1 MLTKTFN
8 EACKIIRKNVLE
20 SNKHELIDLENSLE
34 RILFSDYRS
43 KIDSPRTDLSSMDGA
58 VMHKKEKKRKLLIA
72 NESKAGDPNAKSFKP
87 GECSLIY
94 TGGPIYGKNKKII
107 PKENF
112 IIKDNFIQILSHPKD
127 DFIRYKASDIH
138 KNKIYL
144 RKRSIIT
151 LRALALA
158 KSMKINRVK
167 VLQKP
172 KVLVICTGD
181 EIKSDSII
189 PSTNNIFIKFFV
201 EYFGGKIINIDFA
214 RDNEKEFLKKCNK
227 FNNFDLLIT
236 SGGISRGKYDIV
248 KKSLIKIGLKIL
260 FERVAIKPGKPTTF
274 GKFSRNKFFLGLPGN
289 PVSCFVSMINF
300 FPVFINSFS
309 GIQNSNFT
317 TKSFISK
324 RIIKKNKELTT
335 FQRVSIKS
343 NYFEVFENQDSSL
356 LNTLN
361 ICDGLIIRA
370 PYAKEIRPGEEAN
383 ILLFNN
389 LKKEQ
394 I

>member
-1 MLTKTFN
+1 MIKINLFCVFIILFQINIYRSFGINDTIPINNNIKLDPSTEFYLIKKIKVEGNKRTKRDI
-8 EACKIIRKNVLE
+8 IIRELSINEGDKL
-20 SNKHELIDLENSLE
+20 NK
-34 RILFSDYRS
+34 S
-43 KIDSPRTDLSSMDGA
+43 KTI
-58 VMHKKEKKRKLLIA
+58 EIIEEEKRKLLIA

-214 RDNEKEFLKKCNK
+214 RDNEKN
-227 FNNFDLLIT
+227 
-236 SGGISRGKYDIV
+236 
-248 KKSLIKIGLKIL
+248 
-260 FERVAIKPGKPTTF
+260 
-274 GKFSRNKFFLGLPGN
+274 
-289 PVSCFVSMINF
+289 
-300 FPVFINSFS
+300 
-309 GIQNSNFT
+309 
-317 TKSFISK
+317 
-324 RIIKKNKELTT
+324 
-335 FQRVSIKS
+335 
-343 NYFEVFENQDSSL
+343 
-356 LNTLN
+356 
-361 ICDGLIIRA
+361 
-370 PYAKEIRPGEEAN
+370 
-383 ILLFNN
+383 
-389 LKKEQ
+389 
-394 I
+394 